1 MAKVVKSIRLS
12 ESMVKLLEDMGQF
25 CNEQMGEGIT
35 TSKIYSLVLRTGIDD
50 FWNQV
55 EERLQYKDKANGQV
69 ISRADWDKWQELK
82 LRGLAMQV
90 SLDEELGKFFVDTYF
105 DQREDK
111 EKCLL
116 KVNMKVK
123 LEFDKSWQ
131 KRNKIELNW
140 ILEKCKIGPMIQTKE
155 MGQSIFQKNA
165 KVREGVLN
173 IEMKCKRPL
182 SCLWCVYYIKA
193 LLYWDVKFLS
203 SYGIFVQEVVLGEE
217 QEEKLNRLDNTHGTM
232 GGENN
237 VLNEHLKSMRIEEGF
252 LELAQGLC
260 DIETKLLGQT
270 ITLNGMLV
278 SMLRQGTMSIIQMI
292 KRLEKCVHNEIRIG
306 GQEKEALSQW
316 ENWLMQ

>member
-105 DQREDK
+105 GQREDK

-131 KRNKIELNW
+131 KNRIKLDF
-140 ILEKCKIGPMIQTKE
+140 GE
-155 MGQSIFQKNA
+155 M
-165 KVREGVLN
+165 
-173 IEMKCKRPL
+173 
-182 SCLWCVYYIKA
+182 
-193 LLYWDVKFLS
+193 
-203 SYGIFVQEVVLGEE
+203 
-217 QEEKLNRLDNTHGTM
+217 
-232 GGENN
+232 
-237 VLNEHLKSMRIEEGF
+237 
-252 LELAQGLC
+252 
-260 DIETKLLGQT
+260 
-270 ITLNGMLV
+270 
-278 SMLRQGTMSIIQMI
+278 
-292 KRLEKCVHNEIRIG
+292 
-306 GQEKEALSQW
+306 
-316 ENWLMQ
+316 